1 MLRTLACL
9 ILACSVGPTAIAA
22 AQTPPGETLLAHGV
36 REIVFADRSFTR
48 DGHWYA
54 NFGYFFDGPHNV
66 NYPGNG
72 RLLKLDVQ
80 TKRLTV
86 LLEDREGAVR
96 DPHVHYDAR
105 KILFSYRKGGTEQFH
120 LYEINVDGTGLV
132 QLTDGIYDDFEPCYL
147 PDGGIAFVSSRSKR
161 WVQCWQVQVATLHRC
176 DGDGKNIRALSA
188 NVEMDNTPWVLPDGR
203 LIYMRWEYVDRSQ
216 VQFHHLWTCNPDGT
230 NQTVY
235 FGNMHPNNVFIDAKP
250 IPGTDNVLF
259 IDSPGHGRRE
269 HAGFVSIVTD
279 RNGPDDLSAK
289 RRVSDA
295 EYRDPYPIS
304 EDCFLAAANDG
315 IDVLDAS
322 GRASRLFTFDGTM
335 HEPRPIVKRPRER
348 IIPPRI
354 DPAKATGTLTLDNV
368 YVGRNMG
375 GIEKGQIKKLLV
387 LETLPKPLN
396 YGTGLHD
403 FIPISHGGTFT
414 LERILG
420 TVPVE
425 PDGSA
430 HFELPANRPLFF
442 IALDENNAS
451 VKRMHSFL
459 TVMPGEV
466 LGCVGCHEKR
476 ASTPSETPSG
486 TRMAM
491 QREPSRI
498 APVPGVPFMIDFP
511 RHVQPILDAHCAEC
525 HNPDK
530 PEGRVLLNGDH
541 ASVYSVSYYTISSLE
556 LVSDGRNRIGNTA
569 PRSVGDS
576 ASPLMKMLD
585 GSHHGAKLTSSEIET
600 IRNWIHVGA
609 PYPGTAAA
617 LGTGMVRPNT
627 LPAGYGAALQQ
638 AQAAH
643 QRRCAKCHGSM
654 PVLEKYS
661 INGGNNAGLRNTH
674 LAYNLTR
681 PEKSPMLLAPLA
693 RKAGGWGMRK
703 RSGDGEPAGEM
714 VEIFQN
720 TDDPDYRAILNYVEM
735 GRLCL
740 QQNKRWDMPGF
751 KPHAFYVREMKRY
764 GILPETFDRA
774 NDDVDVFDID
784 RRYWESTWHYPEGNG
799 PKLYTNEKLNQRL
812 ISPNAAAGIPDS
824 GVIEGESMAVV
835 RCDGGRHFPQQLR
848 QPGRQWSGN
857 RHLVWT
863 HGSRGQSIAVE
874 FDVGETGRYAVT
886 LRMTKARDYGIFQL
900 YLDEEKLG
908 RPVDLFSVNLDVA
921 DPIAFDARPLAKGTH
936 TLRAEAVGSNS
947 DVAMPH
953 GVGVHLFGL
962 DYLVLEKK

>member
-1 MLRTLACL
+1 MPVSHSEICSQRVYLEILEDFMPGKIACL
-9 ILACSVGPTAIAA
+9 ILMFAACQSSPVDAEPSAA
-22 AQTPPGETLLAHGV
+22 DALLAHGV
-36 REIVFADRSFTR
+36 RVIVFAERSLPA

-54 NFGYFFDGPHNV
+54 NFGYFFNGPKNAAYGHD
-66 NYPGNG
+66 G
-72 RLLKLDVQ
+72 RLSKLDVKTGQ
-80 TKRLTV
+80 VTT
-86 LLEDREGAVR
+86 LLEDRQGAVR
-96 DPHVHYDAR
+96 DPQVHYDAE
-105 KILFSYRKGGTEQFH
+105 KILFSYRQGGTEQFH
-120 LYEINVDGTGLV
+120 LYEINVDGTGLT
-132 QLTDGIYDDFEPCYL
+132 QLTDGIYDDMEPTYL
-147 PDGGIAFVSSRSKR
+147 PDGGIVFISSRSKR
-161 WVQCWQVQVATLHRC
+161 WVQCWFVQVATLHRC
-176 DGDGKNIRALSA
+176 DADGKNIRALSA

-235 FGNMHPNNVFIDAKP
+235 YGNMHPTGVFLDPKP
-250 IPGTDNVLF
+250 IPGTDKILF

-269 HAGFVSIVTD
+269 HSGFVSIVTD
-279 RNGPDDLSAK
+279 KHGPDDLSAK
-289 RRVSDA
+289 RRVSQT

-304 EDCFLAAANDG
+304 EDCFIVAANNG

-335 HEPRPIVKRPRER
+335 HEPRPLIKRTRER

-354 DPAKATGTLTLDNV
+354 DPTKPTGTLILANV

-396 YGTGLHD
+396 YGAGMHD

-430 HFELPANRPLFF
+430 YFELPANRPLFF

-466 LGCVGCHEKR
+466 LGCIGCHERR
-476 ASTPSETPSG
+476 ANTPTETPTG
-486 TRMAM
+486 ARMAM
-491 QREPSRI
+491 RREPSQI

-511 RHVQPILDAHCAEC
+511 RHVQPIFDAHCVEC

-541 ASVYSVSYYTISSLE
+541 ASVYSVSYYTLTSLG
-556 LVSDGRNRIGNTA
+556 LVSDGRNRQGNTA
-569 PRSVGDS
+569 PRAVGDS
-576 ASPLMKMLD
+576 ASRLMTMLD
-585 GSHHGAKLTSSEIET
+585 GTHHGAKLSQAEIEM

-617 LGTGMVRPNT
+617 LGTGMVRPNN
-627 LPAGYGAALQQ
+627 LPPGYGAALQL

-643 QRRCAKCHGSM
+643 QRRCAKCHDRLPM
-654 PVLEKYS
+654 LEKYS
-661 INGGNNAGLRNTH
+661 INGENNAGLRNTH

-693 RKAGGWGMRK
+693 RKAGGWGMQK
-703 RSGDGEPAGEM
+703 RARDGKPAGEM
-714 VEIFQN
+714 VEVFQN
-720 TDDPDYRAILNYVEM
+720 ADDPDYRAILNYIEM

-740 QQNKRWDMPGF
+740 EQNKRWDMPGF
-751 KPHAFYVREMKRY
+751 KPHPFYVREMKRY
-764 GILPETFDRA
+764 GILPETFDPA
-774 NDDVDVFDID
+774 SNDVDVFEID
-784 RRYWESTWHYPEGNG
+784 RRYWESAWHYPDGNG
-799 PKLYTNEKLNQRL
+799 PKLYTDTKLNQTL
-812 ISPNAAAGIPDS
+812 TSPRAAAG
-824 GVIEGESMAVV
+824 A
-835 RCDGGRHFPQQLR
+835 
-848 QPGRQWSGN
+848 N
-857 RHLVWT
+857 
-863 HGSRGQSIAVE
+863 
-874 FDVGETGRYAVT
+874 
-886 LRMTKARDYGIFQL
+886 GIQ
-900 YLDEEKLG
+900 
-908 RPVDLFSVNLDVA
+908 
-921 DPIAFDARPLAKGTH
+921 
-936 TLRAEAVGSNS
+936 
-947 DVAMPH
+947 
-953 GVGVHLFGL
+953 
-962 DYLVLEKK
+962 